1 MQNINK
7 SRVSLLSMLKCD
19 RPSIAQGYK
28 YLCDYGTNNFN
39 PIWPG
44 IKSEIIQAT
53 EGFCPYLK
61 K

>member
-1 MQNINK
+1 
-7 SRVSLLSMLKCD
+7 MLKCD
-19 RPSIAQGYK
+19 RSGIAQDLK
-28 YLCDYGTNNFN
+28 YLYDYGTNNYN

-53 EGFCPYLK
+53 EGSCAYLK